1 MSIDWGTVSTSLLTS
16 GGVLFAA
23 YKLWFQRRLEDHKY
37 KLQNNAKLFEIE
49 MDFLKQLAELN
60 QSIQNG
66 SLGIRT
72 QPDNKEIFIIKLTEK
87 TKEIND
93 FMNRSSHIIS
103 SSQITEFKNILSSY
117 KALDAKTEQFKSLKI
132 FYCQGRY
139 SAYNNLSEAVLEEA
153 QELIEK
159 TDSLFRK
166 IKSSI
171 FEGAGR

>member
-49 MDFLKQLAELN
+49 MDFLKELAELN

-66 SLGIRT
+66 GLGI
-72 QPDNKEIFIIKLTEK
+72 QSELDNKEVFIIKLTEK
-87 TKEIND
+87 TREVND
-93 FMNRSSHIIS
+93 FINRSSHIIS
-103 SSQITEFKNILSSY
+103 SAQLTEFKKLLSGY
-117 KALDAKTEQFKSLKI
+117 KNLDTKTEQFKSPNTG
-132 FYCQGRY
+132 YCQGRY
-139 SAYNNLSEAVLEEA
+139 SAYNDLPEAILQEA
-153 QELIEK
+153 QHLIDK
-159 TDSLFRK
+159 TDSLFQK